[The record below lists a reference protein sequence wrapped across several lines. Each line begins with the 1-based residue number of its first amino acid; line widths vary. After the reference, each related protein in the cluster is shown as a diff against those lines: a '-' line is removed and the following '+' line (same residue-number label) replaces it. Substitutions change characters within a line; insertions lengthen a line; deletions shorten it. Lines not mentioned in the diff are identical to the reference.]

1 MAIEAAERLDA
12 AGISVDLLE
21 ISTVKPVDEAALLE
35 SVRKTGKILTVEEHT
50 VLGGL
55 GGAVAEI
62 LGRRAPA
69 RMDFIGVPDCFAESG
84 PYMEL
89 LRKFGIST
97 EEIESRARQLVEG
110 GAA

>member
-1 MAIEAAERLDA
+1 
-12 AGISVDLLE
+12 
-21 ISTVKPVDEAALLE
+21 
-35 SVRKTGKILTVEEHT
+35 
-50 VLGGL
+50 
-55 GGAVAEI
+55 
-62 LGRRAPA
+62 
-69 RMDFIGVPDCFAESG
+69 MDFIGVADCFAESG